1 MASSS
6 LNMASPLISHV
17 VSDKLTIANHVVW
30 KVQVKV
36 VVCGARL
43 QGHLNGDAKAP
54 PHEITIKP
62 DGKDDKES
70 LVPNPTCEAWEAT
83 DQ

>member
-17 VSDKLTIANHVVW
+17 VFDKLTKANHVVW
-30 KVQVKV
+30 KAQVKV

-43 QGHLNGDAKAP
+43 RGHLNGDARHHQLLSKN
-54 PHEITIKP
+54 K
-62 DGKDDKES
+62 
-70 LVPNPTCEAWEAT
+70 W
-83 DQ
+83 QRQ